1 MKANHQMGEANT
13 VTEHV
18 KFLRD
23 TSPYI
28 NTHRGKTF
36 VLAFSGE
43 AVAHENFANIIL
55 DIALLHSLGIKLV
68 LVHGAKSQLND
79 RLKISGFN
87 ERSNKQTDV
96 TDSTAMSCLKD
107 AVGNVRINIEAMLS
121 IGAVNSAM
129 HGSRIQVVGGNFI
142 TAKPI
147 GIKDGVDFQY
157 SGEVRGVHEA
167 IIQKHLNDDAIVL
180 LSPIGYSPTGE
191 IFNLNYEDVAAQAA
205 VALNAEKLIMFCQN
219 EGIFDHHGE
228 LLKTLSLSEAL
239 DRLNQIDKDSEQQR
253 SLKACYQACESNISR
268 SHIISYTSNSAFLEE
283 LFTRDGRGTL
293 ILKNSNEIIR
303 QATIDDIGGLLELIA
318 PQEEKGALVK
328 RSRELLELEI
338 SKFSIIEHTE
348 GTIICCCALYP
359 LDDRVSAEIACVVT
373 HPEFMN
379 QGHAS
384 RLLGSIENKASKM
397 AISQLFVLTVQASHW
412 FMEKGFIGSSLEEL
426 PIKRQSLY
434 NFQRNSKVFCK
445 KL

>member
-1 MKANHQMGEANT
+1 MKPNHQTDEANT

-23 TSPYI
+23 TSPYVNI
-28 NTHRGKTF
+28 HRGKTF

-43 AVAHENFANIIL
+43 AVSHENFANIIL

-79 RLKISGFN
+79 RLKISGLN
-87 ERSNKQTDV
+87 ERSNKKIDV
-96 TDSTAMSCLKD
+96 TDSTVMSFLKD
-107 AVGNVRINIEAMLS
+107 AVGSVRINIEAMLS
-121 IGAVNSAM
+121 IGAVNSPM
-129 HGSRIQVVGGNFI
+129 HGSRIQVAGGNLI

-147 GIKDGVDFQY
+147 GVKDGVDFQY
-157 SGEVRGVHEA
+157 AGEVRRVHEA
-167 IIQKHLNDDAIVL
+167 VIQKQLNDDAIVL

-191 IFNLNYEDVAAQAA
+191 IFNLSYEDVAAQAA
-205 VALNAEKLIMFCQN
+205 IALNAEKLIMFCQN
-219 EGIFDHHGE
+219 EGIFDHRGE
-228 LLKTLSLSEAL
+228 LLKTLSLSAAL
-239 DRLNQIDKDSEQQR
+239 DCLNQIDKDPEQQY
-253 SLKACYQACESNISR
+253 SLRACYQACENNISR
-268 SHIISYTSNSAFLEE
+268 SHIISYASNGALLEE

-293 ILKNSNEIIR
+293 ILENSNEIIR
-303 QATIDDIGGLLELIA
+303 QATIDDIGGLLKLIA

-338 SKFSIIEHTE
+338 SKFFIIEHTE

-359 LDDRVSAEIACVVT
+359 LDDGVSAEIACVVT
-373 HPEFMN
+373 HPEFVN

-384 RLLGSIENKASKM
+384 RLLESIENKASKM
-397 AISQLFVLTVQASHW
+397 EISQLFVLTAQASHW
-412 FMEKGFIGSSLEEL
+412 FMEKGFAGSSLEEL

-434 NFQRNSKVFCK
+434 NFQRNSKVFYK